1 MHASLRFGG
10 PLLLL
15 LFAGP
20 VVLATPP
27 PPAAKVD
34 ASPRSDAASEALLRE
49 FDALPKDTPPA
60 QYNRFIAEH
69 KALLSAS
76 ARPYGTALLW
86 ALEFEKKEAALAL
99 LRAGI
104 AIPDGAVTLAARG
117 GMDELIPLLIA
128 RGAKEV
134 DRDHAMHAAAKYG
147 HASTLRLLLSL
158 GASANEPAPH
168 DGFTPLHLAVQ
179 ERRVEAI
186 KILIEAGADLEARDR
201 NGKTPLAWG
210 PFAYRSQE
218 KHVYEQLGKPHQTM
232 SVDPGEAIGINL
244 LLDAG
249 AKIGTTDDAGDT
261 PLHEAVRLG
270 SLRGTEALLLRGAK
284 TLVKNRAGE
293 TPLSLAKTRKDPAI
307 LKALQQ
313 TKPKK

>member
-1 MHASLRFGG
+1 MHARLRIGG

-15 LFAGP
+15 LSVSPMAM
-20 VVLATPP
+20 ATPP
-27 PPAAKVD
+27 PVAKVEASARND
-34 ASPRSDAASEALLRE
+34 AQSEALLRE
-49 FDALPKDTPPA
+49 FDTLPKDTPPA

-69 KALLSAS
+69 KALLTAS
-76 ARPYGTALLW
+76 ARPYGTALMW

-104 AIPDGAVTLAARG
+104 AIPDGVVTLAARG

-128 RGAKEV
+128 RGAREV

-158 GASANEPAPH
+158 GASANEPAQN

-179 ERRVEAI
+179 ERRIEAI
-186 KILIEAGADLEARDR
+186 KILIEAGADLEAKDH

-210 PFAYRSQE
+210 PFGYRKLE
-218 KHVYEQLGKPHQTM
+218 KHVYESLGKPHDTTF
-232 SVDPGEAIGINL
+232 VDPGEAIGINL

-249 AKIGTTDDAGDT
+249 AKIGSTDNAGDT
-261 PLHEAVRLG
+261 PLHEAVRIG
-270 SLRGTEALLLRGAK
+270 SVRAIEALLLRGAK
-284 TLVKNRAGE
+284 TNVKNRAGE
-293 TPLSLAKTRKDPAI
+293 TPLSLAKTRKDPDI